1 MRWFRDRFSR
11 PDPVID
17 PERWARVRAAVPWV
31 AALDPVR
38 DARLA
43 GLAARFLAGKT
54 FSPARDLVLDDDQRA
69 MLAALCCLPLLEFG
83 ADGLRGWWE
92 LIVYPQAFHIERRYT
107 EVYETDGFELAEEG
121 GYDVDGEA
129 WERGPLILSW
139 ADIEHELRHP
149 RDGRCLAVHE
159 MAHKLDVLEGGFSGT
174 PPLPREWRRAWVR
187 DFEAAYET
195 FAERVD
201 AGRRTAI
208 DASAAEAPEEFFA
221 VCSEYHFSAPARLRQ
236 ALPTVAAH
244 LERFYGPSPF
254 ATSPVANAVTG
265 AATDA

>member
-31 AALDPVR
+31 AALDSVR

-43 GLAARFLAGKT
+43 ALAARFLAAKT
-54 FSPARDLVLDDDQRA
+54 ITPVGDLTLDDDRRA

-83 ADGLRGWWE
+83 TDGLRGWSQ
-92 LIVYPQAFHIERRYT
+92 LIVYPEAFKIERRYSD
-107 EVYETDGFELAEEG
+107 VYETDGLELVEEG
-121 GYDVDGEA
+121 VDEVDGEA
-129 WERGPLILSW
+129 WEHGPLVLSW
-139 ADIEHELRHP
+139 ADIEHELQHP

-174 PPLPREWRRAWVR
+174 PPLPREWRRAWVQ
-187 DFEAAYET
+187 DFEAAYDA

-208 DASAAEAPEEFFA
+208 DTSAAEAPEEFFA
-221 VCSEYHFSAPARLRQ
+221 VCSEYHFSAPGRLRQ

-254 ATSPVANAVTG
+254 AKSAVAT
-265 AATDA
+265 AATDVATDA